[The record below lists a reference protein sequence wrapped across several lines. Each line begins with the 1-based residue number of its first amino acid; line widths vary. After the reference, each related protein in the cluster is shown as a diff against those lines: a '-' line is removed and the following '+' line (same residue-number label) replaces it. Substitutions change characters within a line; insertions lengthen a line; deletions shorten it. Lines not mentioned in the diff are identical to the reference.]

1 MSLLSSDIFL
11 VLPKEI
17 IHHIL
22 SYSDAVKWRN
32 GKYMNQIPKNDN
44 LYVLLKKIPKP
55 PIFNDNIYCG
65 FYVTINS
72 VPGGRNRML
81 CLSYNYASREVK
93 YRYDGLIHDEVYY
106 YMILKLL

>member
-32 GKYMNQIPKNDN
+32 GKYMV
-44 LYVLLKKIPKP
+44 VLL
-55 PIFNDNIYCG
+55 
-65 FYVTINS
+65 
-72 VPGGRNRML
+72 
-81 CLSYNYASREVK
+81 
-93 YRYDGLIHDEVYY
+93 
-106 YMILKLL
+106 